1 MKESIKKILHNFG
14 IYHSLQS
21 SYRTGIVFFQKLFYR
36 LRFTKYKGKGFT
48 CNVCGS
54 QYERF
59 IDEYPQATNSEALA
73 KYSVIAGYGKNILCP
88 SCLSTARER
97 LVIAMLQQSD
107 ITNKEIFHVAPEKK
121 VYDLLKSKAKVTTAD
136 LIPGFYQSIKGI
148 MKADITKLRFPD
160 DQFDIVIANH
170 VMEHIPDDS
179 AAMRELFRVLK
190 PGGIAILQ
198 IPFSQN
204 LLHTIETPQIKDP
217 VLQEKLYGQKD
228 HVRIYALHD
237 YIAKLKEAG
246 FDVSEISYTDLQPF
260 YKYAIQQ
267 NESFLRIT
275 KPMA

>member
-1 MKESIKKILHNFG
+1 MKESIKKILRNIG
-14 IYHSLQS
+14 LYHSLQS
-21 SYRTGIVFFQKLFYR
+21 SYRTGIVFFKKLFYR
-36 LRFTKYKGKGFT
+36 LRFAKYKGKGYT

-54 QYERF
+54 QYEKF
-59 IDEYPQATNSEALA
+59 IDEYPQATNSDALS

-88 SCLSTARER
+88 FCLSTARER

-107 ITNKEIFHVAPEKK
+107 LKDKEIFHVAPEKK
-121 VYDLLKSKAKVTTAD
+121 VSDLLKSKAKVTTAD
-136 LIPGFYQSIKGI
+136 LIPGFYQIKGI
-148 MKADITKLRFPD
+148 IKADITNLDFPGN
-160 DQFDIVIANH
+160 QFDMVIANH

-179 AAMRELFRVLK
+179 AAMSELFRVLK
-190 PGGIAILQ
+190 PGGNAILQ
-198 IPFSQN
+198 IPYSQN
-204 LLHTIETPQIKDP
+204 LLHTIETPQINDP

-237 YIAKLKEAG
+237 YIVKLEETG
-246 FDVSEISYTDLQPF
+246 YDVLNVSYADLQPF